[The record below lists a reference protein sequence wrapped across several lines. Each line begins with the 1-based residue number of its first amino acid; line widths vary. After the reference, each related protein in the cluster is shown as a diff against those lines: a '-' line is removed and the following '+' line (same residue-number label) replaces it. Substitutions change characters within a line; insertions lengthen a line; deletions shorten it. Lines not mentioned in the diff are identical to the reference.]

1 MGLRVEIAGAAAH
14 FMRKCVL
21 FLWPGSRCSRSR
33 FWGRSSSCDDETER
47 ERTAKRMGKMVS
59 SALSSPAT
67 PSHTSQPRAD
77 WAWCFCSSCS
87 ARTLPTKAMR
97 RPRLGV
103 SACSKKSRK
112 RAAARRAR
120 PRPRTQHRARNA
132 PILAAAACS
141 RVAVAHAAP
150 LSPRKTPRAAFGHWI
165 AGLSMAAKLVELC
178 LEKDEV
184 EVRQRALCTFP
195 QQPRGR
201 VLSISMGYLVCVAVR
216 VI

>member
-47 ERTAKRMGKMVS
+47 ERTAKRMGKMLS

-112 RAAARRAR
+112 RAAACRAR
-120 PRPRTQHRARNA
+120 RRLFTQNMAQAPRSSSR
-132 PILAAAACS
+132 LVMCS
-141 RVAVAHAAP
+141 RVLVAHAAP
-150 LSPRKTPRAAFGHWI
+150 FPHLQDARAACGH
-165 AGLSMAAKLVELC
+165 
-178 LEKDEV
+178 
-184 EVRQRALCTFP
+184 
-195 QQPRGR
+195 
-201 VLSISMGYLVCVAVR
+201 
-216 VI
+216 